1 MSKVLEDGLFVTFEG
16 IEGSGKSTQITLLEN
31 FLSQKGFSTLRTLE
45 PGGTSAGQS
54 LRALLLDPKTILKN
68 PLTELFL
75 FTADRLEHLS
85 SVILPSLAEGK
96 IVLCDRYIDS
106 THAYQKGGRQLS
118 QETVNACTNVTE
130 KIPDLTFL
138 LDLTPETA
146 LKRAKNR
153 AELDR
158 FEQES
163 IDFHARIRAE
173 YLNIAE
179 TAQNRVVVISCETMT
194 VESVFERVKETI
206 MGRLGLEV

>member
-1 MSKVLEDGLFVTFEG
+1 MPKEKGLFVTFEG
-16 IEGSGKSTQITLLEN
+16 IEGSGKSTQIDLLHH
-31 FLSQKGFSTLRTLE
+31 FLSEKGLSVVRTLE
-45 PGGTSAGQS
+45 PGGTPTGQA
-54 LRALLLDPKTILKN
+54 LRALLLDPKTRLNN

-85 SVILPSLAEGK
+85 SIILPALANQQ

-106 THAYQKGGRQLS
+106 TRAYQKGGRQLP
-118 QETVNACTNVTE
+118 EDLVTACTQVTARV
-130 KIPDLTFL
+130 PDLTFL
-138 LDLTPETA
+138 FDLSPEIA

-173 YLNIAE
+173 YLRIAE
-179 TAQNRVVVISCETMT
+179 TSKDRVIVLSCESMIA
-194 VESVFERVKETI
+194 EDVFELVKEKMI
-206 MGRLGLEV
+206 GVLGLEV